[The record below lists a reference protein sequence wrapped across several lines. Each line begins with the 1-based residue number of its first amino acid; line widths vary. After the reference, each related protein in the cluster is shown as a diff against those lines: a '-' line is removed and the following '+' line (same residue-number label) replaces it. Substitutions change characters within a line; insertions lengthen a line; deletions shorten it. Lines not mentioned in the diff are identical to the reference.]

1 MFFLKKTTLIP
12 CNNHVILK
20 VVVEEII
27 MIALQIQDIKNF
39 MGKLLLSQTFDNFL
53 LVEGSVTTYNTFRI
67 EGRVHKDFFTP
78 EEIDEKQL
86 ESREFSLWKE
96 VKPFCLELI
105 KGKKTPL
112 GFKFTFQLSK
122 ENTAK
127 LLTSSGITSIQPEN
141 VSGLLLNVRYDSNG
155 LQVITATNLSLFTL
169 DKTLEHAW
177 DDMVKRFL
185 KQQEISFL

>member
-1 MFFLKKTTLIP
+1 
-12 CNNHVILK
+12 
-20 VVVEEII
+20 

-39 MGKLLLSQTFDNFL
+39 MSKLLLSQTFDHFL
-53 LVEGSVTTYNTFRI
+53 LVEGTITTYNTFRI
-67 EGRVHKDFFTP
+67 DGRIHKSFFTD
-78 EEIDEKQL
+78 EEMEERGL
-86 ESREFSLWKE
+86 NTREFSLWKE

-127 LLTSSGITSIQPEN
+127 LLASSGITSIQPEN
-141 VSGLLLNVRYDSNG
+141 VSGLLLNVRYENG
-155 LQVITATNLSLFTL
+155 ALNVITATNLNLFTL
-169 DKTLEHAW
+169 EKSLEHAW

>member
-1 MFFLKKTTLIP
+1 
-12 CNNHVILK
+12 
-20 VVVEEII
+20 

-39 MGKLLLSQTFDNFL
+39 MSKFLLSQTFDNFL
-53 LVEGSVTTYNTFRI
+53 LVEGSITTYNTFRI
-67 EGRVHKDFFTP
+67 EGRLHKDFFTN
-78 EEIDEKQL
+78 EEIEEKGL
-86 ESREFSLWKE
+86 ENREFSLWKE

-127 LLTSSGITSIQPEN
+127 LLASSGITSIQLEN
-141 VSGLLLNVRYDSNG
+141 VSGLLLNVRYDNG
-155 LQVITATNLSLFTL
+155 SLNVITATNLNLFTL
-169 DKTLEHAW
+169 DKSLEHAW

>member
-1 MFFLKKTTLIP
+1 M
-12 CNNHVILK
+12 V
-20 VVVEEII
+20 
-27 MIALQIQDIKNF
+27 ALQIQDIKNF
-39 MGKLLLSQTFDNFL
+39 MSKLLLSQTFDHFL
-53 LVEGSVTTYNTFRI
+53 LIEGSITTFNTFRI
-67 EGRVHKDFFTP
+67 DGRIHSDFFT
-78 EEIDEKQL
+78 EEEQKERRLHD
-86 ESREFSLWKE
+86 REFSLWKE

-122 ENTAK
+122 ENTVK

-141 VSGLLLNVRYDSNG
+141 VSGLLLNIRYDNG
-155 LQVITATNLSLFTL
+155 ALNVITATNLSLFTL
-169 DKTLEHAW
+169 DKTLERAW

>member
-1 MFFLKKTTLIP
+1 
-12 CNNHVILK
+12 
-20 VVVEEII
+20 

-53 LVEGSVTTYNTFRI
+53 LLEGSITTYNTFRI
-67 EGRVHKDFFTP
+67 EGRIHKDFFSQ
-78 EEIDEKQL
+78 EEL
-86 ESREFSLWKE
+86 EERGLQHREFSLWKD
-96 VKPFCLELI
+96 VKPFCLDLI

-127 LLTSSGITSIQPEN
+127 LLASSGITSIQPEN
-141 VSGLLLNVRYDSNG
+141 ISGLILNIRYDSGG
-155 LQVITATNLSLFTL
+155 LQVITGTNLNLFTL
-169 DKTLEHAW
+169 DKALEHAW
-177 DDMVKRFL
+177 DDMVKRFF

>member
-1 MFFLKKTTLIP
+1 M
-12 CNNHVILK
+12 V
-20 VVVEEII
+20 
-27 MIALQIQDIKNF
+27 ALQIQDIKNF
-39 MGKLLLSQTFDNFL
+39 MSRLLLSQTFDNFL
-53 LVEGSVTTYNTFRI
+53 LVEGSITTYNTFRI
-67 EGRVHKDFFTP
+67 EGRICKDFFTE
-78 EEIDEKQL
+78 EEIEERGLK
-86 ESREFSLWKE
+86 SREFSLWKE

-127 LLTSSGITSIQPEN
+127 LLVSSGITSIQPEN
-141 VSGLLLNVRYDSNG
+141 ISGLLLNVRYDNRSLN
-155 LQVITATNLSLFTL
+155 VITATNLNLFTL
-169 DKTLEHAW
+169 DKSLEHAW

>member
-1 MFFLKKTTLIP
+1 M
-12 CNNHVILK
+12 V
-20 VVVEEII
+20 
-27 MIALQIQDIKNF
+27 ALQIQDIKIF
-39 MGKLLLSQTFDNFL
+39 MNKLLLSQTFDNFL
-53 LVEGSVTTYNTFRI
+53 LVEGSITTYNTFHI
-67 EGRVHKDFFTP
+67 EGRVHKDFFSA
-78 EEIDEKQL
+78 EEIEEKNL
-86 ESREFSLWKE
+86 ENREFSLWKE

-127 LLTSSGITSIQPEN
+127 LLASSGITSIQPEN
-141 VSGLLLNVRYDSNG
+141 ISGLLLNIRYDNSTLN
-155 LQVITATNLSLFTL
+155 VVTATNLSLFTL
-169 DKTLEHAW
+169 DKSLEYAW

>member
-1 MFFLKKTTLIP
+1 M
-12 CNNHVILK
+12 N
-20 VVVEEII
+20 
-27 MIALQIQDIKNF
+27 
-39 MGKLLLSQTFDNFL
+39 KLLLSQTFDNFL
-53 LVEGSVTTYNTFRI
+53 LVEGSITTYNTFRF
-67 EGRVHKDFFTP
+67 EGRVHKDFFSA
-78 EEIDEKQL
+78 EEIEEKNL
-86 ESREFSLWKE
+86 ENRDFSLWKE

-112 GFKFTFQLSK
+112 GFKLTFQLSK

-127 LLTSSGITSIQPEN
+127 LLASSGITSIQPEN
-141 VSGLLLNVRYDSNG
+141 ISGLLLNIRYDNG
-155 LQVITATNLSLFTL
+155 ALNVITATNLNLFTL

>member
-1 MFFLKKTTLIP
+1 M
-12 CNNHVILK
+12 V
-20 VVVEEII
+20 
-27 MIALQIQDIKNF
+27 ALQIQDIKIF
-39 MGKLLLSQTFDNFL
+39 MNKLLLSQTFDNFL
-53 LVEGSVTTYNTFRI
+53 LVEGSITTYNTFRI
-67 EGRVHKDFFTP
+67 EGRVHKDFFSV
-78 EEIDEKQL
+78 EEIEEKNL
-86 ESREFSLWKE
+86 ENREFSLWKE

-127 LLTSSGITSIQPEN
+127 LLASSGITSIQPEN
-141 VSGLLLNVRYDSNG
+141 ISGLLLNIRYDNG
-155 LQVITATNLSLFTL
+155 ALNVVTATNLSLFTL
-169 DKTLEHAW
+169 DKSLEHAW

>member
-1 MFFLKKTTLIP
+1 M
-12 CNNHVILK
+12 V
-20 VVVEEII
+20 
-27 MIALQIQDIKNF
+27 ALQIQDIKFF
-39 MGKLLLSQTFDNFL
+39 MNKLLLSQTFDNFL
-53 LVEGSVTTYNTFRI
+53 LVEGSITTYNTFRI
-67 EGRVHKDFFTP
+67 EGRVHKDFFSV
-78 EEIDEKQL
+78 EEIEEKNL
-86 ESREFSLWKE
+86 ENRDFSLWKE

-127 LLTSSGITSIQPEN
+127 LFTSSGITSLQPEN
-141 VSGLLLNVRYDSNG
+141 ISGLLLNIRYDNSTLN
-155 LQVITATNLSLFTL
+155 VITATNLNLFTL